1 MEQQIILQGT
11 TPETLINLI
20 SENFKAQLTELKSQL
35 LNKEAN
41 DDLLTRDAT
50 CKLLQIDSSTLWHWT
65 NKGKVTAYGIA
76 NRRYYKRSEI
86 MGALTELKTKK
97 EVKS

>member
-11 TPETLINLI
+11 TTEQLVNLI
-20 SENFKAQLTELKSQL
+20 SENVKSQL
-35 LNKEAN
+35 LDFKKSLQSNEAN
-41 DDLLTRDAT
+41 DELLTRDET
-50 CKLLQIDSSTLWHWT
+50 CKLLQIDSSTLWAWT

-86 MGALTELKTKK
+86 MEALTVLKTNGGAK
-97 EVKS
+97 